1 MNKKVK
7 LILQGILFVVIIVG
21 FIYIG
26 TRDFNKE
33 VVVDNERFDADYVNV
48 SKDNVFKYANA
59 VEVYQA
65 LKGNAIIFM
74 GYPANVWSGYYAN
87 ILNEAAKD
95 AGIKEIL
102 YYDFYEDRENRNGT
116 YQSIVLSLTNYLVTL
131 DDGTEEGKKAVR
143 EAEEQRARIRE
154 DGYSITFE
162 EINPNVAAIAVP
174 IFGFNNI
181 IAGSMAIAGPCER
194 FTPEIIN
201 RYIPLIKEYGK
212 RLSERLG
219 ANTI

>member
-7 LILQGILFVVIIVG
+7 LILQGILFVAIIVG

-102 YYDFYEDRENRNGT
+102 YYDFYEDRE
-116 YQSIVLSLTNYLVTL
+116 
-131 DDGTEEGKKAVR
+131 K
-143 EAEEQRARIRE
+143 
-154 DGYSITFE
+154 
-162 EINPNVAAIAVP
+162 
-174 IFGFNNI
+174 
-181 IAGSMAIAGPCER
+181 
-194 FTPEIIN
+194 
-201 RYIPLIKEYGK
+201 
-212 RLSERLG
+212 
-219 ANTI
+219 

>member
-7 LILQGILFVVIIVG
+7 LILQGILFVAIIVG

-65 LKGNAIIFM
+65 LKGTAIIFM

-131 DDGTEEGKKAVR
+131 DDGTEEIYAPTLVIVKNGKV
-143 EAEEQRARIRE
+143 
-154 DGYSITFE
+154 
-162 EINPNVAAIAVP
+162 IA
-174 IFGFNNI
+174 FDNETAFTKGNI
-181 IAGSMAIAGPCER
+181 
-194 FTPEIIN
+194 TPEV
-201 RYIPLIKEYGK
+201 YWDEYQSGIKYNNFKIMFQEYLK
-212 RLSERLG
+212 
-219 ANTI
+219 

>member
-102 YYDFYEDRENRNGT
+102 YYNFYEDRENRNGT

-131 DDGTEEGKKAVR
+131 DDGTEEIYAPTLVIVKNGKVIAFDNETAFTKGNITPDVYWD
-143 EAEEQRARIRE
+143 EYQSGIKYNNFKIMFQEYLKWE
-154 DGYSITFE
+154 D
-162 EINPNVAAIAVP
+162 
-174 IFGFNNI
+174 
-181 IAGSMAIAGPCER
+181 
-194 FTPEIIN
+194 
-201 RYIPLIKEYGK
+201 
-212 RLSERLG
+212 
-219 ANTI
+219 

>member
-7 LILQGILFVVIIVG
+7 LILQGILFVAIIVG

-59 VEVYQA
+59 VEVYQV

-131 DDGTEEGKKAVR
+131 DDGTEEIYAPTLVIVKNGKVIAFDNETAFTK
-143 EAEEQRARIRE
+143 
-154 DGYSITFE
+154 GNITPDVYWDE
-162 EINPNVAAIAVP
+162 YQSGIKY
-174 IFGFNNI
+174 NNFKI
-181 IAGSMAIAGPCER
+181 M
-194 FTPEIIN
+194 FQ
-201 RYIPLIKEYGK
+201 EYLK
-212 RLSERLG
+212 
-219 ANTI
+219 

>member
-7 LILQGILFVVIIVG
+7 LILQGILFVAIIVG

-59 VEVYQA
+59 VEVYQV

-131 DDGTEEGKKAVR
+131 DDGTEEIYAPTLVIVKNGKVIAFDNETAFTKGNITPDVYWD
-143 EAEEQRARIRE
+143 EYQSGIKYNNFKIMFQEYLKWE
-154 DGYSITFE
+154 D
-162 EINPNVAAIAVP
+162 
-174 IFGFNNI
+174 
-181 IAGSMAIAGPCER
+181 
-194 FTPEIIN
+194 
-201 RYIPLIKEYGK
+201 
-212 RLSERLG
+212 
-219 ANTI
+219 

>member
-7 LILQGILFVVIIVG
+7 LILQGILFVAIIVG

-131 DDGTEEGKKAVR
+131 DDGTEEIYAPTLVIVKNGKV
-143 EAEEQRARIRE
+143 
-154 DGYSITFE
+154 
-162 EINPNVAAIAVP
+162 IA
-174 IFGFNNI
+174 FDNETAFTKGNI
-181 IAGSMAIAGPCER
+181 
-194 FTPEIIN
+194 TPEV
-201 RYIPLIKEYGK
+201 YWDEYQSGIKYNNFKIMFQEYLK
-212 RLSERLG
+212 WED
-219 ANTI
+219 

>member
-7 LILQGILFVVIIVG
+7 LILQGILFVAIIVG

-131 DDGTEEGKKAVR
+131 DDGTEEIYAPTLVIVKNGKVIAFDNETSFTK
-143 EAEEQRARIRE
+143 
-154 DGYSITFE
+154 GNITPDVYWDE
-162 EINPNVAAIAVP
+162 YQSGIKY
-174 IFGFNNI
+174 NNFKI
-181 IAGSMAIAGPCER
+181 M
-194 FTPEIIN
+194 FQ
-201 RYIPLIKEYGK
+201 EYLK
-212 RLSERLG
+212 
-219 ANTI
+219 

>member
-7 LILQGILFVVIIVG
+7 LILQGILFVAIIVG

-131 DDGTEEGKKAVR
+131 DDGTEEIYAPTLVIVKNGKV
-143 EAEEQRARIRE
+143 
-154 DGYSITFE
+154 
-162 EINPNVAAIAVP
+162 IA
-174 IFGFNNI
+174 FDNETAFTKGNI
-181 IAGSMAIAGPCER
+181 
-194 FTPEIIN
+194 TPEV
-201 RYIPLIKEYGK
+201 YWDEYQSGIKYNNFKIMFQEYLK
-212 RLSERLG
+212 
-219 ANTI
+219 

>member
-7 LILQGILFVVIIVG
+7 LILQGILFVAIIVG

-131 DDGTEEGKKAVR
+131 DDGTEEIYAPTLVIVKNGKVIAFDNETAFTK
-143 EAEEQRARIRE
+143 
-154 DGYSITFE
+154 GNITPDVYWDE
-162 EINPNVAAIAVP
+162 YQSGIKY
-174 IFGFNNI
+174 NNFKI
-181 IAGSMAIAGPCER
+181 M
-194 FTPEIIN
+194 FQ
-201 RYIPLIKEYGK
+201 EYLK
-212 RLSERLG
+212 
-219 ANTI
+219 

>member
-7 LILQGILFVVIIVG
+7 LILQGILFVAIIVG

-48 SKDNVFKYANA
+48 SKDNVFKYASA

-131 DDGTEEGKKAVR
+131 DDGTEEIYAPTLVIVKNGKV
-143 EAEEQRARIRE
+143 
-154 DGYSITFE
+154 
-162 EINPNVAAIAVP
+162 IA
-174 IFGFNNI
+174 FDNETSFTKGNI
-181 IAGSMAIAGPCER
+181 
-194 FTPEIIN
+194 TPEV
-201 RYIPLIKEYGK
+201 YWDEYQSGIKYNNFKIMFQEYLK
-212 RLSERLG
+212 
-219 ANTI
+219 

>member
-7 LILQGILFVVIIVG
+7 LILQGILFVAIIVG

-131 DDGTEEGKKAVR
+131 DDGTEEIYAPTLVIVKNGKV
-143 EAEEQRARIRE
+143 
-154 DGYSITFE
+154 
-162 EINPNVAAIAVP
+162 IA
-174 IFGFNNI
+174 FDNETSFTKGNI
-181 IAGSMAIAGPCER
+181 
-194 FTPEIIN
+194 TPEV
-201 RYIPLIKEYGK
+201 YWDEYQSGIKYNNFKIMFQEYLK
-212 RLSERLG
+212 WED
-219 ANTI
+219 

>member
-7 LILQGILFVVIIVG
+7 LILQGILFVAIIVG

-87 ILNEAAKD
+87 ILNEVAKD

-131 DDGTEEGKKAVR
+131 DDGTEEIYAPTLVIVKNGKVIAFDNETAFTK
-143 EAEEQRARIRE
+143 
-154 DGYSITFE
+154 GNITPDVYWDE
-162 EINPNVAAIAVP
+162 YQSGIKY
-174 IFGFNNI
+174 NNFKI
-181 IAGSMAIAGPCER
+181 M
-194 FTPEIIN
+194 FQ
-201 RYIPLIKEYGK
+201 EYLK
-212 RLSERLG
+212 
-219 ANTI
+219 

>member
-7 LILQGILFVVIIVG
+7 LILQSILFVAIIVG

-131 DDGTEEGKKAVR
+131 DDGTEEIYAPTLVIVKNGKVIAFDNETAFTK
-143 EAEEQRARIRE
+143 
-154 DGYSITFE
+154 GNITPDVYWDE
-162 EINPNVAAIAVP
+162 YQSGIKY
-174 IFGFNNI
+174 NNFKI
-181 IAGSMAIAGPCER
+181 M
-194 FTPEIIN
+194 FQ
-201 RYIPLIKEYGK
+201 EYLK
-212 RLSERLG
+212 
-219 ANTI
+219 

>member
-7 LILQGILFVVIIVG
+7 LILQGILFVAIIVG

-131 DDGTEEGKKAVR
+131 DDGTEEIYAPTLVIVKNGKVIAFDNETAFTKGNITPDVYWD
-143 EAEEQRARIRE
+143 EYQSGIKYNNFKIMFQEYLKWE
-154 DGYSITFE
+154 D
-162 EINPNVAAIAVP
+162 
-174 IFGFNNI
+174 
-181 IAGSMAIAGPCER
+181 
-194 FTPEIIN
+194 
-201 RYIPLIKEYGK
+201 
-212 RLSERLG
+212 
-219 ANTI
+219 

>member
-7 LILQGILFVVIIVG
+7 LILQSILFVAIIVG

-131 DDGTEEGKKAVR
+131 DDGTEEIYAPTLVIVKNGKV
-143 EAEEQRARIRE
+143 
-154 DGYSITFE
+154 
-162 EINPNVAAIAVP
+162 IA
-174 IFGFNNI
+174 FDNETSFTKGNI
-181 IAGSMAIAGPCER
+181 
-194 FTPEIIN
+194 TPEV
-201 RYIPLIKEYGK
+201 YWDEYQSGIKYNNFKIMFQEYLK
-212 RLSERLG
+212 
-219 ANTI
+219 

>member
-7 LILQGILFVVIIVG
+7 LILQSILFVAIIVG

-131 DDGTEEGKKAVR
+131 DDGTEEIYAPTLVIVKNGKV
-143 EAEEQRARIRE
+143 
-154 DGYSITFE
+154 
-162 EINPNVAAIAVP
+162 IA
-174 IFGFNNI
+174 FDNETAFTKGNI
-181 IAGSMAIAGPCER
+181 
-194 FTPEIIN
+194 TPEV
-201 RYIPLIKEYGK
+201 YWDEYQSGIKYNNFKIMFQEYLK
-212 RLSERLG
+212 
-219 ANTI
+219 